1 MRLGKFMKTEKAMS
15 RNGSEAT
22 GGVEEIGKVDDV
34 APHGDGSAAAPRKLK
49 KKLVKKKK
57 KKKAV
62 DRAVGEGGS
71 TGVSVEDG
79 LLLRSAIKLQRM
91 FRLRK

>member
-1 MRLGKFMKTEKAMS
+1 MS
-15 RNGSEAT
+15 KE
-22 GGVEEIGKVDDV
+22 GGVEEIRSVVDGAAPGDV
-34 APHGDGSAAAPRKLK
+34 AAAAPRKLK

-57 KKKAV
+57 KKKAAAP
-62 DRAVGEGGS
+62 AVGEGGS
-71 TGVSVEDG
+71 AGTSVEDG